1 MRGDRGVEGRPGFLD
16 RKKAR
21 RELSRIRLLPPA
33 MMLVGMALLATAV
46 LAPTF
51 WPTVSRRFQLGVLG
65 AGTVVLAVD
74 AVIFL
79 Q

>member
-1 MRGDRGVEGRPGFLD
+1 MSGDHGVEGRPRILD
-16 RKKAR
+16 RQKAR
-21 RELSRIRLLPPA
+21 RKLSRIRLLPPS

-46 LAPTF
+46 LTPTF
-51 WPTVSRRFQLGVLG
+51 CPTVSRRFQLGVLG
-65 AGTVVLAVD
+65 AGTVVLAVG